1 MTKESERRI
10 RQIWDQADPLE
21 SSALP
26 SASAVLSPRRGLH
39 FPGFPAFSCRSVL
52 RGCSAENAAMSSAAV
67 LLAVIT
73 GYFSFSGRQSSVTL
87 LAEGDKAQYTLP
99 DGTNVWLNKNSRLEY
114 GSSFESGK
122 RTVKLLG
129 EAFFDVA
136 KDALHPFAVET
147 GAMTI
152 KVLGTRFT
160 VSAYENENQS
170 AWLEEGKIEVNGRN
184 LENTELHPDQSI
196 HFDGSGWKV
205 SDTPASC
212 HTSWI
217 SDRLTMENMPLDEV
231 VSSLEHWFNV
241 GLSLKDPAK
250 AHGIKLS
257 MTVRGE
263 SLATIL
269 ETISLLSGETVSIR

>member
-26 SASAVLSPRRGLH
+26 SASAVLSKGLSREKTVRR
-39 FPGFPAFSCRSVL
+39 RIV
-52 RGCSAENAAMSSAAV
+52 AAMSSAAV

-136 KDALHPFAVET
+136 KDALHPFAV
-147 GAMTI
+147 
-152 KVLGTRFT
+152 
-160 VSAYENENQS
+160 
-170 AWLEEGKIEVNGRN
+170 
-184 LENTELHPDQSI
+184 
-196 HFDGSGWKV
+196 
-205 SDTPASC
+205 
-212 HTSWI
+212 
-217 SDRLTMENMPLDEV
+217 
-231 VSSLEHWFNV
+231 
-241 GLSLKDPAK
+241 
-250 AHGIKLS
+250 
-257 MTVRGE
+257 
-263 SLATIL
+263 
-269 ETISLLSGETVSIR
+269 

>member
-1 MTKESERRI
+1 MAMTKNSERRI

-26 SASAVLSPRRGLH
+26 SASAVLSKGLSREKTVRR
-39 FPGFPAFSCRSVL
+39 RIV
-52 RGCSAENAAMSSAAV
+52 AAMSSAAV